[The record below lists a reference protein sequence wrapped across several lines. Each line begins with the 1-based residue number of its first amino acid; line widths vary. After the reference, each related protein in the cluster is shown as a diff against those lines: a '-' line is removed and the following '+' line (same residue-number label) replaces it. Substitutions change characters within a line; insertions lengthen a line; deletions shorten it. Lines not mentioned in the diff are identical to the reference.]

1 MNRYKVIHKR
11 TVRHM
16 NATVEYTY
24 REAVIV
30 TMSTVPLSLQGLL
43 SKGMS
48 IY

>member
-1 MNRYKVIHKR
+1 MDSEAYECSISYINS
-11 TVRHM
+11 
-16 NATVEYTY
+16 TVENTY

-48 IY
+48 SF